1 MRAYLKISIKNKFRT
16 IHCTVLCPVHT
27 VCPVCMCNHLLLT
40 MCIVLGASHNENL
53 DQWQMESV
61 WKLDCVVGDCCEL
74 QCAILSCYICCV
86 TLYVLICAAFF
97 FLCSFIAFLYFL
109 QMLAL
114 TTALSLAIRP
124 GVTDETL
131 IDYNTPLDQ
140 FRAFVEAVVIL
151 MWIVKIGNEVFKL
164 IV

>member
-1 MRAYLKISIKNKFRT
+1 
-16 IHCTVLCPVHT
+16 
-27 VCPVCMCNHLLLT
+27 MCNLLLLT

-74 QCAILSCYICCV
+74 YCRHFVMLHMLCIRMFL
-86 TLYVLICAAFF
+86 
-97 FLCSFIAFLYFL
+97 FLCSLIAFLYFL

-124 GVTDETL
+124 GVADETL
-131 IDYNTPLDQ
+131 INYDTPLDL
-140 FRAFVEAVVIL
+140 FKIFVEAVVVV

>member
-1 MRAYLKISIKNKFRT
+1 MSFSA
-16 IHCTVLCPVHT
+16 
-27 VCPVCMCNHLLLT
+27 
-40 MCIVLGASHNENL
+40 
-53 DQWQMESV
+53 
-61 WKLDCVVGDCCEL
+61 
-74 QCAILSCYICCV
+74 AILSCCICCV
-86 TLYVLICAAFF
+86 TPYVLISAAFF

-114 TTALSLAIRP
+114 TTALSLAICP
-124 GVTDETL
+124 GGTDETL
-131 IDYNTPLDQ
+131 IEYDTPLDQ

>member
-1 MRAYLKISIKNKFRT
+1 M
-16 IHCTVLCPVHT
+16 
-27 VCPVCMCNHLLLT
+27 
-40 MCIVLGASHNENL
+40 IVVSFIA
-53 DQWQMESV
+53 
-61 WKLDCVVGDCCEL
+61 
-74 QCAILSCYICCV
+74 AILSCYICCV
-86 TLYVLICAAFF
+86 ILYVLICAAFF

-131 IDYNTPLDQ
+131 IDYDTPLDQ

-151 MWIVKIGNEVFKL
+151 MWIFKIGNEVFKL

>member
-1 MRAYLKISIKNKFRT
+1 M
-16 IHCTVLCPVHT
+16 CPVHT
-27 VCPVCMCNHLLLT
+27 VCPVCMCNLLLLT

-61 WKLDCVVGDCCEL
+61 WTLDCVVGNCCEL
-74 QCAILSCYICCV
+74 QCCHLSYCIICCAIP
-86 TLYVLICAAFF
+86 YPLICTAFF
-97 FLCSFIAFLYFL
+97 YLCSFIALLYFL

-124 GVTDETL
+124 GVTNETL
-131 IDYNTPLDQ
+131 IYYNTPLDQ

-151 MWIVKIGNEVFKL
+151 MWIFNYGNEVFKL

>member
-1 MRAYLKISIKNKFRT
+1 
-16 IHCTVLCPVHT
+16 
-27 VCPVCMCNHLLLT
+27 

-131 IDYNTPLDQ
+131 IDYDTPLDQ